1 MTMADDY
8 CPEVVGTLRKA
19 QKSCERMASILGWEG
34 TFPRVLGVL
43 FKAVVQ
49 AVLLFGS
56 ETWVLTPRMGRA
68 LRSFHHRVTRRITGR
83 PPNQWE
89 DGIWEYPPLE
99 IEMEE

>member
-1 MTMADDY
+1 MADDY

-68 LRSFHHRVTRRITGR
+68 LRSFHHRVTRRITVR

>member
-1 MTMADDY
+1 MADDY

-49 AVLLFGS
+49 EILLFGS
-56 ETWVLTPRMGRA
+56 EMWVMPPHMGRA
-68 LRSFHHRVTRRITGR
+68 LESSQNRTARQITGR
-83 PPNQWE
+83 QP
-89 DGIWEYPPLE
+89 
-99 IEMEE
+99 